1 MIQKRETMS
10 GDKSRKGGWNGEP
23 GKPYDLTE
31 EASRRGGDSAAADEA
46 RKAENDEVNE
56 ETNLGFVSSPEGDSA
71 GENRVSTSISDD

>member
-1 MIQKRETMS
+1 MRGDS
-10 GDKSRKGGWNGEP
+10 GKKGEGNQEP

-31 EASRRGGDSAAADEA
+31 EASCRGSDEGTAKEA
-46 RKAENDEVNE
+46 RKAENDDVNE

>member
-1 MIQKRETMS
+1 MTD
-10 GDKSRKGGWNGEP
+10 DKNRKGDWNKEP

-31 EASRRGGDSAAADEA
+31 EASRSSGDDSAAAEA
-46 RKAENDEVNE
+46 RKQESDDENE

>member
-1 MIQKRETMS
+1 MA
-10 GDKSRKGGWNGEP
+10 GANNRKGDWNQKP

-31 EASRRGGDSAAADEA
+31 EASRRGSDQGAAEEA
-46 RKAENDEVNE
+46 RKQESDDVNE

>member
-1 MIQKRETMS
+1 MS
-10 GDKSRKGGWNGEP
+10 GTKSRKGEGRGEP

-31 EASRRGGDSAAADEA
+31 EASRRDGNSGATDEA
-46 RKAENDEVNE
+46 RKAENDDVNE